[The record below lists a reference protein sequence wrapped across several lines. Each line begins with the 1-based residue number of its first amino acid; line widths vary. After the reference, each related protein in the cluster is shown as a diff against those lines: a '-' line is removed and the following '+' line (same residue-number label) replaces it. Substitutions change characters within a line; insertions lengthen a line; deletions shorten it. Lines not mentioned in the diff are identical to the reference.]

1 MTTGRIN
8 QVTIVNPSAEANE
21 RNPPKEAR
29 MYQVEGETPKRNS
42 SRKHQRRTRHLS
54 HKRPIQLP
62 PLSSPSCGP
71 QRVAFGYYTVHYT
84 VTYAP
89 QEERTHAKSTRKRG
103 YLTEPSPKI
112 W

>member
-1 MTTGRIN
+1 
-8 QVTIVNPSAEANE
+8 
-21 RNPPKEAR
+21 
-29 MYQVEGETPKRNS
+29 MYQMEGRSRSDP
-42 SRKHQRRTRHLS
+42 SRKHQRRTRRLS
-54 HKRPIQLP
+54 HERPSQLP

-71 QRVAFGYYTVHYT
+71 RRVALGCYAAYYT

-89 QEERTHAKSTRKRG
+89 QEEKTRAKSTRKRG

>member
-1 MTTGRIN
+1 
-8 QVTIVNPSAEANE
+8 
-21 RNPPKEAR
+21 
-29 MYQVEGETPKRNS
+29 MYQVEGRRRSDP
-42 SRKHQRRTRHLS
+42 SRKHQRCTGHLS

-71 QRVAFGYYTVHYT
+71 RRGVLGCYTVYYT
-84 VTYAP
+84 VTYTP
-89 QEERTHAKSTRKRG
+89 QEEKTRAKSTRKRG

>member
-1 MTTGRIN
+1 MYRMEGRRRSD
-8 QVTIVNPSAEANE
+8 P
-21 RNPPKEAR
+21 
-29 MYQVEGETPKRNS
+29 
-42 SRKHQRRTRHLS
+42 SRKRYNCTRQPYCE
-54 HKRPIQLP
+54 RPIQLP

-71 QRVAFGYYTVHYT
+71 QRVALGYYTVYYP

-89 QEERTHAKSTRKRG
+89 QEEKTRAKSTRKRG

>member
-1 MTTGRIN
+1 
-8 QVTIVNPSAEANE
+8 
-21 RNPPKEAR
+21 
-29 MYQVEGETPKRNS
+29 MYQMEGRSRSYP
-42 SRKHQRRTRHLS
+42 SRKHQRRTRRLS
-54 HKRPIQLP
+54 HERPIQLP

-71 QRVAFGYYTVHYT
+71 QRVALGYYTVYYP

-89 QEERTHAKSTRKRG
+89 QEEKTRAKSTRKRG